1 MGCRPFK
8 IASKDQMSIIDC
20 LGCKGFL
27 EWTCQDWTMICLCNK
42 VSVIYNIFLVIT
54 YIISCTFIFVGVDM
68 KI

>member
-1 MGCRPFK
+1 
-8 IASKDQMSIIDC
+8 MSGLDS
-20 LGCKGFL
+20 
-27 EWTCQDWTMICLCNK
+27 DCLCNK